1 MFKKWTHK
9 KAQSLFF
16 HNKFQEASTLIQKF
30 DEGKDAK
37 LLYTDF
43 QRFASKTL
51 ESLMTFDQNIMAETL
66 VLADKVWFCKIRNKI
81 KKYYSQQRNSTRN
94 HLV

>member
-1 MFKKWTHK
+1 MNLK

-16 HNKFQEASTLIQKF
+16 HNKFQEAANLIQKN

-51 ESLMTFDQNIMAETL
+51 ESLMTFDQAIMAETL
-66 VLADKVWFCKIRNKI
+66 VLADKVWVCKFSEK
-81 KKYYSQQRNSTRN
+81 
-94 HLV
+94 